1 MHQNNKNGS
10 STSKVEGLTTKSAFF
25 VISETLLT
33 QDVLSYVSS
42 KYSLQY
48 GRSRLNVIGIKS
60 VFQVVSNISIIKI
73 ISVFKDGV
81 HELRRDV
88 VCQLQELFE

>member
-48 GRSRLNVIGIKS
+48 GHFRLNLIIKS